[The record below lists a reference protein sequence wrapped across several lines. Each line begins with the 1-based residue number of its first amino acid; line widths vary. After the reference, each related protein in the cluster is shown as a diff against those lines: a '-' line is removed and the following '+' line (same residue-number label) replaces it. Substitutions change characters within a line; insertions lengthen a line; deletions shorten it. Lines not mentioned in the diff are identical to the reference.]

1 MISESVFEGI
11 KLGLLLSMM
20 IGPVFFALLTTS
32 MDQGFKQ
39 AAILAFGVL
48 MSDVVYV
55 ILTYFGVHFLSQ
67 FPLIEKSLGYLGGMI
82 LIGFGLS
89 YIRKKESNAQEKET
103 NPISSGKSFLKG
115 FGINGIN
122 PFVFLFWISIASMV
136 TVKESWEASQIS
148 LFYAELL
155 LTVFGID
162 LTKGFLAAKLAHLVT
177 PKVRRFLNIGVGLL
191 ICYFGIKMLWTTFY
205 PSI

>member
-89 YIRKKESNAQEKET
+89 YIRKRKRMLRRK
-103 NPISSGKSFLKG
+103 K
-115 FGINGIN
+115 
-122 PFVFLFWISIASMV
+122 
-136 TVKESWEASQIS
+136 QI
-148 LFYAELL
+148 L
-155 LTVFGID
+155 
-162 LTKGFLAAKLAHLVT
+162 
-177 PKVRRFLNIGVGLL
+177 
-191 ICYFGIKMLWTTFY
+191 
-205 PSI
+205 